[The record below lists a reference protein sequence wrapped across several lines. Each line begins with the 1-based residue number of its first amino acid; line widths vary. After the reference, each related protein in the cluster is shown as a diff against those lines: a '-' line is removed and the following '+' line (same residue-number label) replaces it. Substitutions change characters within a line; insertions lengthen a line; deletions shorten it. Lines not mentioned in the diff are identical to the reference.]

1 MFLTEEEKYQ
11 AIVEDIVDCVA
22 RQQPV
27 LVGTASIESS
37 ELVANLL
44 TKRKIKHEV
53 LNAKQHAREADIV
66 AQAGRPGAVTIA
78 TNMAGRGTDIVLGGG
93 LQAELNA
100 LGEDADDPAKA
111 AAKADW
117 AQRHEQ
123 VLASGGLRV
132 IGTERNESR
141 RIDNQLRGRSGRQGD
156 PGSTRFYLSLQ
167 DNLMRIFASDRVTAI
182 MQKLGMEEGEAI
194 EHPWVT
200 KAIENAQRKVE
211 AHNFDI
217 RKHLLEFDDV
227 SNDQR
232 KVIYQQRDELMATDD
247 VSDTIAAIR
256 QDVVAGIVAQHIPPG
271 SIDEQW
277 DVPAAEQAL
286 EEAFGQPFPLGEWL
300 EQDHELHEETLL
312 ERIIEAMNV
321 HYAAKEEQAGAEQMR
336 HFEKSVLLQVLDHLW
351 KEHLAAMDYLRQS
364 INLRA
369 YAQKNPKQEYKRE
382 AFEMFQGL
390 LERIKTDVIGVVAKV
405 QIRSNDEIEEIERQ
419 RRAFQ
424 PMTFEHARAEGMAA
438 AEANAHAGAETGA
451 EFGAEGDER
460 QHDSPE
466 TFVREER
473 KVGRNEPCPCGSG
486 KKYKHCHGKLS

>member
-1 MFLTEEEKYQ
+1 RK
-11 AIVEDIVDCVA
+11 
-22 RQQPV
+22 QPV

-37 ELVANLL
+37 ELVSELL
-44 TKRKIKHEV
+44 TKRKIRHEV

-93 LQAELNA
+93 LQAELKA
-100 LGEDADDPAKA
+100 LGDAVDPAEVEKHR
-111 AAKADW
+111 ADW
-117 AQRHEQ
+117 KQRHEQ

-167 DNLMRIFASDRVTAI
+167 DNLMRIFASDRVGAI
-182 MQKLGMEEGEAI
+182 MQKLGMEQGEAI

-227 SNDQR
+227 ANDQR
-232 KVIYQQRDELMATDD
+232 KVIYQQRDELMATED
-247 VSDTIAAIR
+247 VSETIAAIR
-256 QDVVAGIVAQHIPPG
+256 HDVVAEIVGRHIPPG

-277 DVPAAEQAL
+277 DVPGAEQAL
-286 EEAFGQPFPLGEWL
+286 EEAFGQPFPLGKWL
-300 EQDHELHEETLL
+300 EEDHELHEETLL
-312 ERIIEAMNV
+312 ERILDEMKVN
-321 HYAAKEEQAGAEQMR
+321 YAAKEELAGPQQMR

-382 AFEMFQGL
+382 AFAMFQAL
-390 LERIKTDVIGVVAKV
+390 LERIKTDVIGVIAKV
-405 QIRSNDEIEEIERQ
+405 QIRSNEELEAIERQ
-419 RRAFQ
+419 RQAQAFQ
-424 PMTFEHARAEGMAA
+424 PMSFEHARAQGMAA
-438 AEANAHAGAETGA
+438 AEAEAAARGEMGGG
-451 EFGAEGDER
+451 EFGGGMEPAT
-460 QHDSPE
+460 DSPE

-473 KVGRNEPCPCGSG
+473 KIGRNEPCPCGSG
-486 KKYKHCHGKLS
+486 KKYKHCHGKLN